1 MKKLFPILVLVSLA
15 MCAKAQIVDAELATR
30 PADKAVY
37 YKAPGNI
44 EKSNT
49 FIVISKKE
57 QRLYVYGKTA
67 SGDTVLMAKYPVCLS
82 KNKGQKQRKGDMK
95 TPSSPKGKPFTI
107 SIIQDASTWK
117 HDFNDGRGS
126 IKAYG
131 HWFLRLVTPGYS
143 GIGIHGSTNN
153 ENSVPG
159 RASEGC
165 IRLRDND
172 IIALKDKF
180 AFVKMKVYIKD
191 EDEGPWGWEI
201 KAHKKAVP
209 LNDGATKVKN
219 NTKVNYEGG
228 ATSAGPAN

>member
-1 MKKLFPILVLVSLA
+1 MKKILAFLLLGCLVIG
-15 MCAKAQIVDAELATR
+15 AKAQVVDADLVRKAD
-30 PADKAVY
+30 DKAVY
-37 YKAPGNI
+37 YQTPDDI
-44 EKSNT
+44 EKKNT
-49 FIVISKKE
+49 FIVISKKD

-67 SGDTVLMAKYPVCLS
+67 GGDTVLMAKYPACLS

-107 SIIQDASTWK
+107 SMIQDASTWK
-117 HDFNDGRGS
+117 HDFNDGRGN

-131 HWFLRLVTPGYS
+131 QWFLRLVTPGHS

-153 ENSVPG
+153 EESVPG

-172 IIALKDKF
+172 IIALKEKF
-180 AFVKMKVYIKD
+180 AFLKMKVYVKD

-201 KAHKKAVP
+201 KAHEKAVP
-209 LNDGATKVKN
+209 VK
-219 NTKVNYEGG
+219 GG
-228 ATSAGPAN
+228 SN